1 MQKSCIYR
9 LIKEQLS
16 GNVSN
21 EIKIKYYQIRV
32 KSIEFLAEQATA
44 IYFYDFTHHMQSVKL
59 EGEIIEQKARNKS
72 LKESQVTVSHE
83 FRTPLSSS
91 LMLLENM
98 LSNF

>member
-1 MQKSCIYR
+1 
-9 LIKEQLS
+9 
-16 GNVSN
+16 
-21 EIKIKYYQIRV
+21 
-32 KSIEFLAEQATA
+32 
-44 IYFYDFTHHMQSVKL
+44 MQSVKL
-59 EGEIIEQKARNKS
+59 EGEIIEQKARNKY

>member
-9 LIKEQLS
+9 LIKDQLS

-32 KSIEFLAEQATA
+32 KSIEFLSEQATA